1 MSAPPLPPVDDVG
14 EDLALFVDAAACGD
28 MDGVR
33 ELLDGTTLSPA
44 VINAIDKDGRSAFH
58 YACLNDDS
66 RLLSVLLAES
76 RVDVTLRSPKGDT
89 GMHMAALYAALE
101 ALKLLLADERTSA
114 LLEAQ
119 NDFGETPLHLTAGSG
134 DGCAAKAAGL
144 LLAAG
149 APLWAVDKWNRGP
162 RDVSRDNAENP
173 LVIVFEAHLASADPA
188 VRVKVDAV
196 TAAYK
201 AESAAAATHTA
212 DAVAANK
219 ASKNAIFGQLGGVSL
234 KPTKTK
240 VKGMFRKKKK
250 KKKKK
255 NAGEGGAAG
264 DAEMPAAAV
273 GVDARTLG
281 DGRRALSKLI
291 DFPGDLAA
299 IKGHLANTA
308 EIDVAGRDAYGL
320 TALHKFASWNKT
332 EFLELL
338 IGKLDASAGELDA
351 QCPDGKTA
359 VHWAV
364 EMAAAGAIKTLV
376 AAGARTDL
384 EDGRG
389 RTPLAVLEG
398 APPSGVITRLIK
410 ALTGDLPLPAAGS
423 AANAAP

>member
-1 MSAPPLPPVDDVG
+1 MAD
-14 EDLALFVDAAACGD
+14 FVDAAACGD
-28 MDGVR
+28 LDGVR
-33 ELLDGTTLSPA
+33 ELLADATLSA
-44 VINAIDKDGRSAFH
+44 VVINAIDKDGRSAFH

-66 RLLSVLLAES
+66 RLLTVLLAEQ
-76 RVDVTLRSPKGDT
+76 RVDVSLRSQKGDT

-101 ALKLLLADERTSA
+101 ALKLLLADARTAA
-114 LLEAQ
+114 LLDAQ
-119 NDFGETPLHLTAGSG
+119 NDFGETPLHLSAGSG

-149 APLWAVDKWNRGP
+149 APLWATDKWNRGP

-173 LVIVFEAHLASADPA
+173 LVVVFEAHLAGADPSERA
-188 VRVKVDAV
+188 KVDAV

-201 AESAAAATHTA
+201 AESEAAATHTA

-219 ASKNAIFGQLGGVSL
+219 ASKNAIFGQLGGVKL
-234 KPTKTK
+234 KKTKTK

-250 KKKKK
+250 KKKK
-255 NAGEGGAAG
+255 NAGEGGAAA
-264 DAEMPAAAV
+264 AEPAAA

-281 DGRRALSKLI
+281 DGRRALSKLV
-291 DFPGDLAA
+291 DFPGDLEA
-299 IKGHLANTA
+299 IKGHLANVA
-308 EIDVAGRDAYGL
+308 GVDPAGRDAYGL

-338 IGKLDASAGELDA
+338 IEQLDASVGELDA

-364 EMAAAGAIKTLV
+364 EMAAAGALKTLV
-376 AAGARTDL
+376 AAGCRTDL
-384 EDGRG
+384 TDGRG

-398 APPSGVITRLIK
+398 AAPSGVITRLIK
-410 ALTGDLPLPAAGS
+410 ALTGAVPYGS
-423 AANAAP
+423 CRGVAP